1 MAIADLSPTTATN
14 KGPTCKVCQTIAR
27 LEAEK
32 PSEAKA
38 LVGHLKNPEW
48 RFTDLS
54 DALFQDSGGTV
65 NLPEYCLSR
74 HARGQCAART
84 KLR

>member
-1 MAIADLSPTTATN
+1 MAIANLSPTGSTQ
-14 KGPTCKVCQTIAR
+14 KGPTCKVCQTLAR
-27 LEAEK
+27 LEVEDPTEAE
-32 PSEAKA
+32 A
-38 LVGHLKNPEW
+38 LTRHLSNPEW
-48 RFTDLS
+48 RFTDLA
-54 DALFQDSGGTV
+54 DALFQDSGGTI